1 MKKTT
6 FFLTLCLALFCWTG
20 IASAQI
26 TQGVVSRDGWSISS
40 PTAPTSN
47 IEGAGDGRIT
57 AAIDGNES
65 TYYHSDWAGT
75 YDGAT
80 LPQYFIIDTGESGV
94 SDINGFVYLP
104 RPNNSNGTSTQ
115 MDVYFSD
122 TEFDLTGGV
131 TKEALTAK
139 YTRAA
144 EATFTYNGS
153 NREYK
158 RCYFDAA
165 KSGRYVLVVSYA
177 STSGGYFTCAEFYL
191 ANDGVA
197 VEKELAYK
205 ELDKFK
211 EYSSLTALGFTED
224 YYANAKTA
232 IEDVTSSD
240 DFATTI
246 PSLATTA
253 VNNIKRVLTSGTH
266 VVTFLNQDL
275 ESNGTASVRTGLKI
289 TAQTPVGATD
299 GKAVGTKNT
308 GDETKWTL
316 KFNNDG
322 TFKLYNAAWNV
333 CLGAAGYG
341 APLTV
346 GSTSGVN
353 YSFVVTDAANGV
365 FKLKDANG
373 GILHQANTPTGGP
386 YAYMNYDGGDDA
398 SWWKMEAA
406 TLSGNVNERM
416 WNDLNALYTTEKNR
430 AYSYYQANYG
440 LVKDAADIDVVVNHS
455 VTGSTDT
462 QPVSNLLD
470 GDASTFVHST
480 YNKDAVGT
488 TPHYIQVKLS
498 AAQEKVM
505 FYMARRNANNRPK
518 TIKVYA
524 SNDGETYTEAPVA
537 TLTNLE
543 GRSSVASYYSP
554 EINLGGSYQ
563 YLRFVVTETN
573 TGASAKQ
580 DNNSSNPAIQFFTL
594 SEFYVL
600 PINEET
606 TKLLT
611 IVNVTPTNIK
621 ETLVSLV
628 GSQPISSVS
637 ELSSA
642 KVYTIAPEEY
652 ATRGV
657 LYAPAGASQLTAC
670 GGSAGNAANT
680 GVAADANSTA
690 QQFAFVQANEK
701 YYLYSV
707 SEKKFVTNNSS
718 KAKIN
723 YTPADYVTVEAADK
737 EDHFIIKFNG
747 SDFLNISTGYGDDGA
762 AITGWN
768 IIDGGNR
775 LRISPV
781 GDFTLDGLDD
791 FITACQELK
800 AALSGVKNGELIGS
814 GLGQYTASV
823 ADYATISST
832 ALSFYNSIT
841 NETAVADI
849 NAQKEAV
856 APLADATFTLNLP
869 AARKFYRFRGT
880 SSNNYMVSTLSEAS
894 GKTNQLGMNA
904 ANNTRESVFYYDGT
918 NLVAYANGLCVG
930 AFTRNG
936 NVENGSWQCVPVD
949 GTAGEVSFGEGY
961 TEGTYYVRMGNNRY
975 LNDGTTY
982 IDCGETTAGN
992 NYRWTIEEVEWLPVA
1007 VSSEVGYGTLYAP
1020 VDLALREHLEAYTA
1034 TVDGTKLQLQAV
1046 TDKIP
1051 AGTAVILKDNGAQR
1065 DANTNCIYL
1074 EVTSGATAVS
1084 SNDLTGTYKAIA
1096 KPAQDIYTLQNPA
1109 EGIGFYKYVGA
1120 NLGGFKAY
1128 LQINGGSAN
1137 SLSFDEGG
1145 QATGIGEA
1153 AADSLNDAP
1162 AYDLSGRRVS
1172 RNTKGIL
1179 IVGNKKIVN
1188 L

>member
-240 DFATTI
+240 DFATMI

-275 ESNGTASVRTGLKI
+275 SNRETGATSNRTGMKI
-289 TAQTPVGATD
+289 TAQRPINASYVN
-299 GKAVGTKNT
+299 AVGTFGT

-322 TFKLYNAAWNV
+322 TFRLYNVAWNV
-333 CLGAAGYG
+333 CLGAAGSN
-341 APLTV
+341 APLSV

-353 YSFVVTDAANGV
+353 YSFVVTDAANGI

-373 GILHQANTPTGGP
+373 GILHQANTGNFG
-386 YAYMNYDGGDDA
+386 YMNYDNGDDA

-406 TLSGNVNERM
+406 TLSGSVNERM
-416 WNDLNALYTTEKNR
+416 WNDLNALYTTETNR
-430 AYSYYQANYG
+430 AYSYYQENYG
-440 LVKDAADIDVVVNHS
+440 LVKSGDDIAVVVNHS
-455 VTGSTDT
+455 SGNDS
-462 QPVSNLLD
+462 QPSSNLLD
-470 GDASTFVHST
+470 GDANTYVHSS
-480 YNKDAVGT
+480 YGSDAGSA
-488 TPHYIQVKLS
+488 PHYIQVTLS
-498 AAQEKVM
+498 EAKDKVM
-505 FYMARRNANNRPK
+505 FYMSRRNANNRPK
-518 TIKVYA
+518 TIKVYT
-524 SNDGETYTEAPVA
+524 STDGTTFSAEPVA
-537 TLTNLE
+537 TLDNLE
-543 GRSSVASYYSP
+543 GSSSVASYYSP
-554 EINLGGSYQ
+554 EIDLGGSYQ
-563 YLRFVVTETN
+563 YLRFVVTATN
-573 TGASAKQ
+573 T
-580 DNNSSNPAIQFFTL
+580 NTQFFTA

-832 ALSFYNSIT
+832 ALSFYNGIT

-856 APLADATFTLNLP
+856 APLADATVTLNMP
-869 AARKFYRFRGT
+869 VSGKFYRFKGT
-880 SSNNYMVSTLSEAS
+880 SSSNYMVSTLSETS
-894 GKTNQLGMNA
+894 GKTNQLGMKAANA
-904 ANNTRESVFYYDGT
+904 AYNTRESVFYYDGR
-918 NLVAYANGLCVG
+918 NLVAYADGLCVG
-930 AFTRNG
+930 AFAQNDNG
-936 NVENGSWQCVPVD
+936 ANGSWKCVPVG

-961 TEGTYYVRMGNNRY
+961 TEGTYYVRMGSGRY
-975 LNDGTTY
+975 LNDGSSY
-982 IDCGETTAGN
+982 IDCGGTKDGN
-992 NYRWTIEEVEWLPVA
+992 NYRWTIEEVQYLPVA
-1007 VSSEVGYGTLYAP
+1007 VNSTAQYGTLYAP
-1020 VDLALREHLEAYTA
+1020 VDLALRENLEAYTA
-1034 TVDGTKLQLQAV
+1034 TVDGTKLKLQAV

-1051 AGTAVILKDNGAQR
+1051 AGTAVILKDNGADR
-1065 DANTNCIYL
+1065 DANTKCIYL
-1074 EVTSGATAVS
+1074 QVTSGAAS
-1084 SNDLTGTYKAIA
+1084 IEGNALMGTYKTIA
-1096 KPAQDIYTLQNPA
+1096 NPATESVKIYTLQNPEA
-1109 EGIGFYKYVGA
+1109 GIGFYKYVGA

>member
-40 PTAPTSN
+40 PTAPTSA
-47 IEGAGDGRIT
+47 IENAGDGRIT

-80 LPQYFIIDTGESGV
+80 LPQYFIIDMGATV
-94 SDINGFVYLP
+94 SDIGGFAYLP
-104 RPNNSNGTSTQ
+104 RPNNGNGTSKK
-115 MDVYFSD
+115 MRVYISD
-122 TEFDLTGGV
+122 TAFDVSGGV
-131 TKEALTAK
+131 TAAALTEK
-139 YTRAA
+139 SYTPAA
-144 EATFTYNGS
+144 DATFEYGS
-153 NREYK
+153 TRDYK
-158 RCYFDAA
+158 YFDFATA
-165 KSGRYVLVVSYA
+165 QSGRYVLVVSDE
-177 STSGGYFTCAEFYL
+177 STSSSYFTCAEFYL
-191 ANDGVA
+191 YTGS
-197 VEKELAYK
+197 K
-205 ELDKFK
+205 LDMVKYLGIQKMEAFK
-211 EYSSLTALGFTED
+211 NYSSLTALGFTED
-224 YYANAKTA
+224 YYTNAVNA
-232 IEDVTSSD
+232 INAVTTYD
-240 DFATTI
+240 DTSETTI
-246 PSLATTA
+246 FGLATTA
-253 VNNIKRVLTSGTH
+253 VNNIKSVLQTGKH

-299 GKAVGTKNT
+299 GKAVGTKKT

-333 CLGAAGYG
+333 CLGAAGSG
-341 APLTV
+341 APLSV

-406 TLSGNVNERM
+406 TLTEAVNERM

-430 AYSYYQANYG
+430 AYSYYQENYG
-440 LVKDAADIDVVVNHS
+440 LVKSGDNIQVVVNHAS
-455 VTGSTDT
+455 GNDS
-462 QPVSNLLD
+462 QPSSNLLD
-470 GDASTFVHST
+470 GNASTYVHSS
-480 YNKDAVGT
+480 YGSDAGSA
-488 TPHYIQVKLS
+488 PHYIQVKLS
-498 AAQEKVM
+498 EAKDKVM
-505 FYMARRNANNRPK
+505 FYMSRRNANNRPK
-518 TIKVYA
+518 TIKVYT
-524 SNDGETYTEAPVA
+524 STDGTTFSDEPVA
-537 TLTNLE
+537 TLENLE

-563 YLRFVVTETN
+563 YLRFVVTATN
-573 TGASAKQ
+573 T
-580 DNNSSNPAIQFFTL
+580 NTQFFTA

-606 TKLLT
+606 TKLLS

-628 GSQPISSVS
+628 GSQPISSLS

-707 SEKKFVTNNSS
+707 SEKKFVTNNSN

-737 EDHFIIKFNG
+737 EDYFIIKFNG
-747 SDFLNISTGYGDDGA
+747 SDVLNISTGYGNDGA

-768 IIDGGNR
+768 IIDAGNR
-775 LRISPV
+775 MLITPV
-781 GDFTLDGLDD
+781 GDFTPDGLDA
-791 FITACQELK
+791 FVTACLELK
-800 AALSGVKNGELIGS
+800 AALSGVKSADMIGS
-814 GLGQYTASV
+814 GLGQYTTDY

-832 ALSFYNSIT
+832 VRSFYDGIT

-849 NAQKEAV
+849 NAQTTAL
-856 APLADATFTLNLP
+856 APLASATCTLNLP
-869 AARKFYRFRGT
+869 AAGKFYRFKGTT
-880 SSNNYMVSTLSEAS
+880 SSKYMVSTLSETS
-894 GKTNQLGMNA
+894 SKTNQLGMNA

-930 AFTRNG
+930 TFAKNG
-936 NVENGSWQCVPVD
+936 NVADGSWQCVPVG

-961 TEGTYYVRMGNNRY
+961 TEGTYYVRMGSNRY

-992 NYRWTIEEVEWLPVA
+992 NYRWTIEEVAYLPVA

-1020 VDLALREHLEAYTA
+1020 VDLIIREGVEAYTA
-1034 TVDGTKLQLQAV
+1034 KVNGSSLQLQAV
-1046 TDKIP
+1046 EDKIP
-1051 AGTAVILKDNGAQR
+1051 AGTAVILKDNGAER
-1065 DANTNCIYL
+1065 DENTGCIYL
-1074 EVTSGATAVS
+1074 QVTSGAKAISGNHLV
-1084 SNDLTGTYKAIA
+1084 GTYKTIA
-1096 KPAQDIYTLQNPA
+1096 TNTAATSQQSIYTLQNLSEEEEA
-1109 EGIGFYKYVGA
+1109 SIGFYKYTGA

-1128 LQINGGSAN
+1128 LLLASSQANG
-1137 SLSFDEGG
+1137 LSFDFGA
-1145 QATGIGEA
+1145 ATGLDNVATELPA
-1153 AADSLNDAP
+1153 DAP
-1162 AYDLSGRRVS
+1162 AYDLTGRRVNK
-1172 RNTKGIL
+1172 NTKGII
-1179 IVGNKKIVN
+1179 IVGNKKVIN

>member
-1 MKKTT
+1 MKKAT

-26 TQGVVSRDGWSISS
+26 TQGVVSRDGWSLSS
-40 PTAPTSN
+40 PAAPSSA
-47 IEGAGDGRIT
+47 IEGAASDGRIA

-65 TYYHSDWAGT
+65 TYYHSDWTGSNV
-75 YDGAT
+75 GSS

-94 SDINGFVYLP
+94 SGINGFVYLP
-104 RPNNSNGTSTQ
+104 RPNNGNGTSTQ
-115 MDVYFSD
+115 MDIYFSN

-131 TKEALTAK
+131 TKDALTAK

-144 EATFTYNGS
+144 EAAFTYNGS

-165 KSGRYVLVVSYA
+165 QSGRYVLVVSYA
-177 STSGGYFTCAEFYL
+177 SKSGSYFSCAEFYL

-232 IEDVTSSD
+232 IEAVTSSD

-253 VNNIKRVLTSGTH
+253 VNNIKSVLNSGTH
-266 VVTFLNQDL
+266 VVTFLNQDDAD
-275 ESNGTASVRTGLKI
+275 NRNGLKI
-289 TAQTPVGATD
+289 TAQNPVGASD
-299 GKAVGTKNT
+299 GKAVGTRNE

-322 TFKLYNAAWNV
+322 TFKLYNVTWNV
-333 CLGAAGYG
+333 CLGAAGSG
-341 APLTV
+341 APLSV

-373 GILHQANTPTGGP
+373 GILHQTNNGNFG
-386 YAYMNYDGGDDA
+386 YMNYDNGDDA
-398 SWWKMEAA
+398 SLWKMEAA

-430 AYSYYQANYG
+430 AFSYYQENYG
-440 LVKDAADIDVVVNHS
+440 LVKSGDNIKVVVNHAS
-455 VTGSTDT
+455 GNDS
-462 QPVSNLLD
+462 QPSSNLLD
-470 GDASTFVHST
+470 GNASTYVHSS
-480 YNKDAVGT
+480 YGSDAGSD
-488 TPHYIQVKLS
+488 PHYIQVKLS
-498 AAQEKVM
+498 EAKNKVM
-505 FYMARRNANNRPK
+505 FYMHRRENSNNNNRPK
-518 TIKVYA
+518 TIKVYT
-524 SNDGETYTEAPVA
+524 STDGTNFSAEPVA
-537 TLTNLE
+537 TLDNLE

-554 EINLGGSYQ
+554 EIDLGGSYQ
-563 YLRFVVTETN
+563 YLRFVVTATN
-573 TGASAKQ
+573 SGT
-580 DNNSSNPAIQFFTL
+580 QFFTA

-606 TKLLT
+606 TKLLS
-611 IVNVTPTNIK
+611 IVNVTPANIK
-621 ETLVSLV
+621 ETLISLV
-628 GSQPISSVS
+628 GPQPISSAS

-652 ATRGV
+652 STRGV

-670 GGSAGNAANT
+670 GGSAGNAANQ
-680 GVAADANSTA
+680 GVAVDIHSPA

-737 EDHFIIKFNG
+737 EEYFIIKFNG
-747 SDFLNISTGYGDDGA
+747 SNFLNVSTGYGDGGC

-768 IIDGGNR
+768 NIDGGNR
-775 LRISPV
+775 MRITPV
-781 GDFTLDGLDD
+781 GDLAVEDAENLADFAAACLD
-791 FITACQELK
+791 LK
-800 AALSGVKNGELIGS
+800 AALSGVKSGELIGS

-823 ADYATISST
+823 EGYATISNT
-832 ALSFYNSIT
+832 AHSFYNNIT
-841 NETAVADI
+841 SETAVADI
-849 NAQKEAV
+849 TAQKEAV
-856 APLADATFTLNLP
+856 TPLANATVTLNLP
-869 AARKFYRFRGT
+869 VAGKFYRFKGT
-880 SSNNYMVSTLSEAS
+880 SSNNYMVSTLSETA

-930 AFTRNG
+930 AFATN
-936 NVENGSWQCVPVD
+936 NTNSWQCVPVG
-949 GTAGEVSFGEGY
+949 GTAAGAVSFGEGH
-961 TEGTYYVRMGNNRY
+961 TEGTYYIRMGENRNLY
-975 LNDGTTY
+975 DGTTY
-982 IDCGETTAGN
+982 IDCGSNADGN
-992 NYRWTIEEVEWLPVA
+992 NYRWTIEEVTYLPVA
-1007 VSSEVGYGTLYAP
+1007 VSSTVKYGTLYAP
-1020 VDLALREHLEAYTA
+1020 VDLTIRDGVEAYTA
-1034 TVDGTKLQLQAV
+1034 KVNGSFLTLQPVEGT
-1046 TDKIP
+1046 IP
-1051 AGTAVILKDNGAQR
+1051 ARTAVILKDNGAER
-1065 DANTNCIYL
+1065 DANTDCIYFQ
-1074 EVTSGATAVS
+1074 VTSGATAVS
-1084 SNDLTGTYKAIA
+1084 ENDLVGTYKTIA
-1096 KPAQDIYTLQNPA
+1096 NPATERVKIYTLQNQ
-1109 EGIGFYKYVGA
+1109 GSVGMYKYTGD
-1120 NLGGFKAY
+1120 NLNGFKAY
-1128 LQINGGSAN
+1128 LRIDGGSAN
-1137 SLSFDEGG
+1137 SLSFVEGG

-1153 AADSLNDAP
+1153 AAESLDDAP

>member
-1 MKKTT
+1 MKKAT

-322 TFKLYNAAWNV
+322 TFRLYNAAWNV
-333 CLGAAGYG
+333 CLGAAGSG
-341 APLTV
+341 APLSV

-406 TLSGNVNERM
+406 TLTEAVNERM
-416 WNDLNALYTTEKNR
+416 WNDLNALYTMEKNR

-440 LVKDAADIDVVVNHS
+440 LVKSGDNIAVVVNHS
-455 VTGSTDT
+455 SGGDN
-462 QPVSNLLD
+462 QPSSNLLD
-470 GDASTFVHST
+470 GNANTYVHSS
-480 YNKDAVGT
+480 YGSDAGSA
-488 TPHYIQVKLS
+488 PHYIQVTLS
-498 AAQEKVM
+498 EAKDKVM
-505 FYMARRNANNRPK
+505 FYMSRRNANNRPK
-518 TIKVYA
+518 TIKVYT
-524 SNDGETYTEAPVA
+524 STDGTTFSDEPVA
-537 TLTNLE
+537 TLDNLE

-554 EINLGGSYQ
+554 EIDLGGSYQ
-563 YLRFVVTETN
+563 YLRFVVTATN
-573 TGASAKQ
+573 T
-580 DNNSSNPAIQFFTL
+580 NTQFFTA

-606 TKLLT
+606 TKLLS
-611 IVNVTPTNIK
+611 IVNVTPSTLK
-621 ETLVSLV
+621 ETLVALV
-628 GSQPISSVS
+628 GAQPISSLS
-637 ELSSA
+637 ELSTT

-690 QQFAFVQANEK
+690 QQFAFVKANEK

-707 SEKKFVTNNSS
+707 SEKKFVTEGSS
-718 KAKIN
+718 RAKIN
-723 YTPADYVTVEAADK
+723 YTPADYVTIAAADK
-737 EDHFIIKFNG
+737 EEYFVIKFNG
-747 SDFLNISTGYGDDGA
+747 NNCLNIACGYGDNDA
-762 AITGWN
+762 AVTGWN
-768 IIDGGNR
+768 IIDAGNR
-775 LRISPV
+775 MRITPV
-781 GDFTLDGLDD
+781 GDFTLEGLDA
-791 FITACQELK
+791 FVTACLELK
-800 AALSGVKNGELIGS
+800 AALSGVKSGELIGS
-814 GLGQYTASV
+814 GLGQYTTDY
-823 ADYATISST
+823 ADYATIST
-832 ALSFYNSIT
+832 AAHNFYNGIT

-849 NAQKEAV
+849 TTQKEAV
-856 APLADATFTLNLP
+856 TSLSSATLTLNMP
-869 AARKFYRFRGT
+869 AANRFYRFKGTT
-880 SSNNYMVSTLSEAS
+880 SSRYMVSTLSETT

-918 NLVAYANGLCVG
+918 NLVAYANGLCLG
-930 AFTRNG
+930 TFAKNG
-936 NVENGSWQCVPVD
+936 NVDNGSWQCVPVG
-949 GTAGEVSFGEGY
+949 GTAGEVRFGEGY
-961 TEGTYYVRMGNNRY
+961 TEGTYYVRMGSNRY

-992 NYRWTIEEVEWLPVA
+992 NYRWTIEEVEYLPVA
-1007 VSSEVGYGTLYAP
+1007 VSSTAKYGTLYAP
-1020 VDLALREHLEAYTA
+1020 VDLSLRTGLEAYTA
-1034 TVDGTKLQLQAV
+1034 TVDGTKLKLQAV
-1046 TDKIP
+1046 EGTIP
-1051 AGTAVILKDNGAQR
+1051 ARTAVILKDNGAER
-1065 DANTNCIYL
+1065 DEDTDCIYL
-1074 EVTSGATAVS
+1074 QVTSDATPVS

-1096 KPAQDIYTLQNPA
+1096 KPAQDIYTLQNPEA
-1109 EGIGFYKYVGA
+1109 GIGFYKYTGD
-1120 NLGGFKAY
+1120 NLNGFKAY
-1128 LQINGGSAN
+1128 LRIDGGSAN

-1153 AADSLNDAP
+1153 AAESLDDAP